1 MNLFRH
7 LLILILPVLFIHGSP
22 PGEETAIF
30 QNKTIVIDPGHGGTA
45 ATDSFRVGPD
55 GEREEWI
62 NLRVATYLKEML
74 AEKGARIIMTRSED
88 SAVGLKERALL
99 AIENDADVLVSI
111 HHNATA
117 DTAVNFP
124 IVYFHANASE
134 NQASVQLGKT
144 LIKYINKTMYSDS
157 TPVSLVSDH
166 VIFPGSG
173 TAVLRHSYGI
183 PGVIG
188 EASFFTN
195 PAEEQR
201 LKNKAY
207 NKKEAR
213 AYFLALQEYFQHSAP
228 PIIEKNSLIEVSLFS
243 VLQEADRM
251 SDIAR
256 LWRQN
261 FERGLKLYQSKKQD
275 SLQQALHLF
284 TRSARSFPD
293 SWLAPK
299 AHYYRYK
306 ILKKLGESK
315 KAEETRQ
322 RLEEFYPLCNYK

>member
-7 LLILILPVLFIHGSP
+7 LLILILPLLFLHGSP
-22 PGEETAIF
+22 GEVTDIF
-30 QNKTIVIDPGHGGTA
+30 QDKTIVIDPGHGGTA

-62 NLRVATYLKEML
+62 NFRVATYLEEML
-74 AEKGARIIMTRSED
+74 AEKGARVIMTRSED
-88 SAVGLKERALL
+88 NAVGLKERALL
-99 AIENDADVLVSI
+99 AVKNDADVFVSI

-117 DTAVNFP
+117 DSAVNFP
-124 IVYFHANASE
+124 IVYYHGNASE
-134 NQASVQLGKT
+134 NQASVELGKV
-144 LIKYINKTMYSDS
+144 LIHRIKEKMYGAD

-183 PGVIG
+183 PGIIG

-195 PAEEQR
+195 SAEEQR
-201 LKNKAY
+201 LKNEAY

-213 AYFLALQEYFQHSAP
+213 AYFLALQEYFQQSP
-228 PIIEKNSLIEVSLFS
+228 PPVIEKNSIVTVPPFS

-251 SDIAR
+251 NDIAR
-256 LWRQN
+256 LWRQD
-261 FERGLKLYQSKKQD
+261 FERGLKLYQWEKQD
-275 SLQQALHLF
+275 SLQKALHLF

-299 AHYYRYK
+299 AHYYRTQ
-306 ILKKLGESK
+306 ILKKLGETK
-315 KAEETRQ
+315 KAENARQ
-322 RLEEFYPLCNYK
+322 RLEEFYPFFGSN